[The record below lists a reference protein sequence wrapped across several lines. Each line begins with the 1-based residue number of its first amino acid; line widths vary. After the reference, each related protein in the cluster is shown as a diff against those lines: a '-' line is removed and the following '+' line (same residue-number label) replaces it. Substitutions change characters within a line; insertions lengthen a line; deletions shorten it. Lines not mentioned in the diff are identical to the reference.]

1 MCCRV
6 FESGSPSFI
15 LIQPTARHEIHLLAS
30 EAEKIAT
37 ATDVPFALAT
47 FEVKDWTLELLPWP
61 DSNISREEEAGKRAP
76 VTLDFVLK
84 SLLPTLEE
92 TYGPLPVIIGGFSLG
107 GLFSLW
113 ASTLTDRFRAVAA
126 ASPTLWIR
134 DWRPYSEQHPT
145 LAADVYLSLGD
156 REEHVRNQA
165 IARVG
170 DGVRGEYQL
179 LLERL
184 GPEHCTLVWE
194 TGHHFTDND
203 GRLARAFAWCLE
215 RASSKTR

>member
-15 LIQPTARHEIHLLAS
+15 LLQPTARHELHLLAS
-30 EAEKIAT
+30 EAQKIAT
-37 ATDVPFALAT
+37 ATGVPFVLAA
-47 FEVKDWTLELLPWP
+47 FEVKDWTLDLLPWP
-61 DSNISREEEAGKRAP
+61 DSHISREEEAGKRAP
-76 VTLDFVLK
+76 ATLDFALQ
-84 SLLPTLEE
+84 SLLPALEKD
-92 TYGPLPVIIGGFSLG
+92 YGPLPVIIGGFSLG
-107 GLFSLW
+107 GLFALW

-126 ASPTLWIR
+126 ASPTLWIQ
-134 DWRPYSEQHPT
+134 DWPIYSEKHPT
-145 LAADVYLSLGD
+145 LARDVYLSLGD

-170 DGVRGEYQL
+170 ERVREEHRSM
-179 LLERL
+179 LERL

-194 TGHHFTDND
+194 TGNHFTDND

-215 RASSKTR
+215 RSV